1 MNKDVF
7 TGNEFLQKA
16 AISRETLA
24 EWTKWKLIRP
34 CGYAEDQAPLFS
46 LDAVAQAA
54 YIQKLYDLGYGPEE
68 ILKIVKKVGLPRE
81 RSGKKKPAEKDR
93 YLTVG
98 DLAERSGVSPRTIKH
113 WEDKGIIEPDM
124 RTEGGFRLYSEAY
137 VFLCKLILDLQLFG
151 YALEDIKSVSDHVR
165 DFLAIQADLEA
176 FPQADIEAKFEAM
189 LREIQALS
197 EKMKLLKAGIVRWE
211 DLLKKKRKEIL
222 NLMDKNRKRPGPA
235 KGKANA

>member
-7 TGNEFLQKA
+7 TRDEFLQKTG
-16 AISRETLA
+16 ISGETLA

-34 CGYAEDQAPLFS
+34 VGYAEDQAPLFS

-54 YIQKLYDLGYGPEE
+54 HLRKLQELGYGSEE
-68 ILKIVKKVGLPRE
+68 ILKIVKKVGLPQE

-124 RTEGGFRLYSEAY
+124 RTEGGFRLYSEVY

-151 YALEDIKSVSDHVR
+151 YTLEDIKSVSDHFR
-165 DFLAIQADLEA
+165 DFMAVQADPVA
-176 FPQADIEAKFEAM
+176 FPQADIDAKFEAM

-197 EKMKLLKAGIVRWE
+197 EKMKLLEAGIERWE

-222 NLMDKNRKRPGPA
+222 GLMDKNRKRTEPA

>member
-7 TGNEFLQKA
+7 TRDEFLQKNG
-16 AISRETLA
+16 ISRETLT

-34 CGYAEDQAPLFS
+34 VGYAEDQTPLFS
-46 LDAVAQAA
+46 LDTVARAA
-54 YIQKLYDLGYGPEE
+54 HIQKLHELGYGPEE
-68 ILKIVKKVGLPRE
+68 ILKIVKKVGLPQKK
-81 RSGKKKPAEKDR
+81 SDKKKLADKDR

-151 YALEDIKSVSDHVR
+151 YTLEDIKSVSDHFR
-165 DFLAIQADLEA
+165 DFMAIQADLEA

-211 DLLKKKRKEIL
+211 DLIKKKRKEIL

-235 KGKANA
+235 KGKTNA